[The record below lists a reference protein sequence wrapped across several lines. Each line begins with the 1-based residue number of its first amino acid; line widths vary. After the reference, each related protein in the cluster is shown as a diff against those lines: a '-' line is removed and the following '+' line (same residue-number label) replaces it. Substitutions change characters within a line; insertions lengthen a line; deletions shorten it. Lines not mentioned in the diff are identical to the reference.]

1 MPCWK
6 QVVGKL
12 LSNLITAT
20 VIYNIVESLRLF
32 FKLCFSIILFK
43 LYLRDVCFSF
53 SSIFLIKQ
61 CHFINKTW

>member
-20 VIYNIVESLRLF
+20 VIYNIIEHFGDMYMHVFIFQTIFLNAW
-32 FKLCFSIILFK
+32 FSPT
-43 LYLRDVCFSF
+43 
-53 SSIFLIKQ
+53 SIFLFKQ
-61 CHFINKTW
+61 LHFKSKTW

>member
-1 MPCWK
+1 M
-6 QVVGKL
+6 GKL

-32 FKLCFSIILFK
+32 FKLFFSIILFK
-43 LYLRDVCFSF
+43 LYLMDVCFSF

>member
-32 FKLCFSIILFK
+32 FKLFFSIILFK

-53 SSIFLIKQ
+53 SSLFLIKQ
-61 CHFINKTW
+61 CHFKNKTW

>member
-20 VIYNIVESLRLF
+20 VIYNIVESLHLF
-32 FKLCFSIILFK
+32 FKLFSSIILFK
-43 LYLRDVCFSF
+43 LYLRDVSFSF
-53 SSIFLIKQ
+53 SSLFLIKQ
-61 CHFINKTW
+61 CHFKNKTW